1 MPIPLRLRPLTRED
15 LPRLSLWLAEPHVA
29 HWWRDPSDLASVR
42 ASYLPCIDG
51 TDPAEVFIIEAG
63 GRAAGLVQRYLVAD
77 DPDWDH
83 AVRATGAASGCAAG
97 IDYLIGEPELCGRG
111 YGTAAISVFT
121 TLTFERY
128 PQADAVVAVPQQANV
143 ASWRALERAGYR
155 RWWAGRLASADP
167 SDAGPAYLYG
177 MRRRHRDGPRDDR
190 RPDGRGTPSPVTGP
204 GCHRPAARASAGPG
218 SAAAPRARTP
228 AGCWPAVAAG
238 PRRAPR

>member
-1 MPIPLRLRPLTRED
+1 MNETDWED
-15 LPRLSLWLAEPHVA
+15 RISAAWAAFDGLSEADFLALIEKLAAELPPGRGGLGAGQLPAVHRR
-29 HWWRDPSDLASVR
+29 HRSDRGLHHR
-42 ASYLPCIDG
+42 G
-51 TDPAEVFIIEAG
+51 G

-128 PQADAVVAVPQQANV
+128 PQADAVVAIPQQANV

-155 RWWAGRLASADP
+155 RWWAGRLESADP

-177 MRRRHRDGPRDDR
+177 MRRPATATA
-190 RPDGRGTPSPVTGP
+190 PGTTAGQTG
-204 GCHRPAARASAGPG
+204 GSLPAR
-218 SAAAPRARTP
+218 
-228 AGCWPAVAAG
+228 
-238 PRRAPR
+238 

>member
-15 LPRLSLWLAEPHVA
+15 LPRLSRWLAEPHVA

-51 TDPAEVFIIEAG
+51 TDPAEVFIIEAAG
-63 GRAAGLVQRYLVAD
+63 LATGLVQRYLVAD

-97 IDYLIGEPELCGRG
+97 IDYLIGEPALCGRG

-155 RWWAGRLASADP
+155 RWWAGRLESADP

-177 MRRRHRDGPRDDR
+177 MRRPATATA
-190 RPDGRGTPSPVTGP
+190 RGTTP
-204 GCHRPAARASAGPG
+204 GQAGGSLPAR
-218 SAAAPRARTP
+218 
-228 AGCWPAVAAG
+228 
-238 PRRAPR
+238 

>member
-1 MPIPLRLRPLTRED
+1 MTPIPLRLRPLSRED
-15 LPRLSLWLAEPHVA
+15 LPRLSRWLAEPHVA
-29 HWWRDPSDLASVR
+29 NWWRDPSDLASVR

-51 TDPAEVFIIEAG
+51 TDPAEVFIIEAA

-77 DPDWDH
+77 DPDWDR
-83 AVRATGAASGCAAG
+83 AVRATGAVDGCAAG

-111 YGTAAISVFT
+111 YGTAAISTFT

-143 ASWRALERAGYR
+143 ASWRALDRAGYR

-177 MRRRHRDGPRDDR
+177 IRAVTASGLRRGDR
-190 RPDGRGTPSPVTGP
+190 YRRTGP
-204 GCHRPAARASAGPG
+204 GAR
-218 SAAAPRARTP
+218 
-228 AGCWPAVAAG
+228 
-238 PRRAPR
+238 